1 MPSRKKIKGTPYC
14 ALVSFII
21 LSILISKLTGYL
33 FYLLALLVGVG
44 RRKKE
49 EGRKEGRKKVKVRQK

>member
-49 EGRKEGRKKVKVRQK
+49 EGRKEGRR

>member
-49 EGRKEGRKKVKVRQK
+49 EGRKKVKARQK